1 MPPVIRKPLGA
12 LLLIA
17 ALVLYAALVG
27 LASGWIA
34 RWPVLVQGLFYLVAG
49 IAWVPALMPL
59 TRWTQTGRFT
69 RPPAP
74 VTADARGDQKQ

>member
-12 LLLIA
+12 LLIIA
-17 ALVLYAALVG
+17 ALALYAALVG

-34 RWPVLVQGLFYLVAG
+34 RLPVLAQGLLYLIAG
-49 IAWVPALMPL
+49 VAWVPALMPL

-69 RPPAP
+69 R
-74 VTADARGDQKQ
+74 ARGSVTTDAKETLKQ